1 MNYNKNLVKSN
12 LLKVRLTIFDIKS
25 TWKVVIG
32 HNINVDKINTTILK
46 YFFRV
51 CHVYTYCH
59 TKQNLQISRK
69 KNRSSFLSSVT
80 KEETKI
86 FSLDS
91 RTRILLHFAPLF
103 SSRIKLLLSLWK
115 KINTLTNY
123 YTGKVFIF
131 KPVYPVYLYYAGNER
146 NLHIWRIAQ
155 IFFFF

>member
-12 LLKVRLTIFDIKS
+12 LLKVRLTILDIKS

-32 HNINVDKINTTILK
+32 HNILTSIRLIRRYWNIFFAFVTYIRIVTRNKIFK
-46 YFFRV
+46 
-51 CHVYTYCH
+51 
-59 TKQNLQISRK
+59 SRE
-69 KNRSSFLSSVT
+69 SIFFLSSVT

-131 KPVYPVYLYYAGNER
+131 KPVYPVYLYYAGNEC

>member
-12 LLKVRLTIFDIKS
+12 LLKVRLTIFHIKS

-32 HNINVDKINTTILK
+32 HNILTSIRLIRRYWNIFSRLPRIYVLSHETKSSNLEKKESI
-46 YFFRV
+46 FFP
-51 CHVYTYCH
+51 
-59 TKQNLQISRK
+59 
-69 KNRSSFLSSVT
+69 SSVT

-91 RTRILLHFAPLF
+91 RTRILLHFVPLF